1 MEDEL
6 IGTIK
11 LFAGNY
17 APQGYFFCQG
27 QTLQIA
33 QYQALFSIIGTTY
46 GGNGVT
52 TFDLPDLRSRVPVGA
67 GQGTG
72 LSNIAAGQK
81 VGNESNQ
88 LVKTQLPDL
97 QAAVNLSALKGTA
110 TGTVATSVNASIPVP
125 CATAPNSDSPD
136 GNVMATESSGSQIY
150 STPEHANKFMKPL
163 TATLPIN
170 FSASLPVT
178 LDGGSATVVVNDT
191 KGAQQAINNIQP
203 SLGLNYIICW
213 YGIYP
218 DRP

>member
-1 MEDEL
+1 MEEL

-27 QTLQIA
+27 QTLQIS
-33 QYQALFSIIGTTY
+33 QYQALFTILGTTY
-46 GGNGVT
+46 GGDGKN
-52 TFDLPDLRSRVPVGA
+52 TFALPDLRSRVPVGA

-88 LVKTQLPDL
+88 LTKTQLPDL
-97 QAAVNLSALKGTA
+97 QATVNLSALKGTA

-125 CATAPNSDSPD
+125 CGGVADKSDPEY
-136 GNVMATESSGSQIY
+136 NVMGTEGGNAPIYTSNSQ
-150 STPEHANKFMKPL
+150 ADKFMQPL

-170 FSASLPVT
+170 FTASLPVT
-178 LDGGSATVVVNDT
+178 LDAGSATVVVNDT